1 MPRQVFP
8 DEVESKLIDI
18 WADYQLNKSG
28 IMKKRKTKEKEIAEE
43 LTLYARS
50 LGLQITYDQT
60 MIHNKI
66 DNLKSKAR
74 EMYKKYKKATSTG
87 SAAPDGEDSI
97 DFEEASRSWS
107 NFKIWHQS
115 FKDVPGL
122 GPLTSISS
130 VSVSNTRSGVLPTAA
145 VVPEAASNVLV
156 DVQHMGR
163 PNSESSSNGTPASAP
178 TTPRTA
184 AAFPRTQRPPMQT
197 GNDSDDDIFASH
209 KATTEKG
216 GEDHNMPAS
225 HQPQTPVALTYQPG
239 HHAQKR
245 AASDDSDVL
254 ETSSK
259 ATDHQKKKKRTSTP
273 PSSALEDVAMKMV
286 GKLTEAQASLQ
297 ADQQQFMATLMQNQQ
312 TFTAGVLQN
321 QMVFLKQ
328 LFDNDK

>member
-1 MPRQVFP
+1 
-8 DEVESKLIDI
+8 
-18 WADYQLNKSG
+18 
-28 IMKKRKTKEKEIAEE
+28 
-43 LTLYARS
+43 
-50 LGLQITYDQT
+50 
-60 MIHNKI
+60 
-66 DNLKSKAR
+66 
-74 EMYKKYKKATSTG
+74 
-87 SAAPDGEDSI
+87 
-97 DFEEASRSWS
+97 
-107 NFKIWHQS
+107 
-115 FKDVPGL
+115 
-122 GPLTSISS
+122 
-130 VSVSNTRSGVLPTAA
+130 
-145 VVPEAASNVLV
+145 
-156 DVQHMGR
+156 
-163 PNSESSSNGTPASAP
+163 
-178 TTPRTA
+178 
-184 AAFPRTQRPPMQT
+184 MQT
-197 GNDSDDDIFASH
+197 GNDSDDDILASH

-239 HHAQKR
+239 HHAQQR

-254 ETSSK
+254 ETSSQ